1 MDINEKVAYCLS
13 CPKPRCETACPTGNH
28 ICAWIA
34 LCKQGKEEE
43 AAKLLYAT
51 NPFPEITSRVCDHAR
66 QCQGA
71 CIRGIKGEPVSI
83 PDIEYHLSSYPWPYQ
98 KKALNGKK
106 VALIGAGIGNLSAAV
121 YLLQQGFQVDIYEKE
136 KGLGGA
142 ILTGIPAFRFG
153 KDCLAS
159 IQMKMDGLGARFFF
173 DKEIRPEDTPSLQ
186 KEYDEVV
193 FGIGANKE
201 NLGGVSLS
209 SDVIS
214 GLDLLRDLNLGL
226 KQIDF
231 SQYQKAYVWGGGN
244 VAIDCARSLTRLLP
258 DVNILYRRGQ
268 KEMPANKKEIEEA
281 LEEGVKLN
289 VLTNLKQLHYDEKGR
304 LTGATFVKMGLGE
317 PDASGR
323 ASFYEIQGSEFEE
336 TFDLFVLAIGEK
348 SSIGTYAESDG
359 TSLLSNGC
367 YVLGDARYGAKNV
380 ASAIYDGRKIADEIT
395 KKHEN

>member
-1 MDINEKVAYCLS
+1 MNINEKVAYCLS

-28 ICAWIA
+28 ICSWIA

-51 NPFPEITSRVCDHAR
+51 NPFPEITSRVCDHFR

-98 KKALNGKK
+98 KKSPNGKK
-106 VALIGAGIGNLSAAV
+106 IALIGAGIGNLTAAV
-121 YLLQQGFQVDIYEKE
+121 FLLQEGFEVDIYEKE
-136 KGLGGA
+136 SALGGA
-142 ILTGIPAFRFG
+142 ILTGIPSFRFS
-153 KDCLAS
+153 KECLTS
-159 IQMKMDGLGARFFF
+159 IKKKMDDLGANFIFG
-173 DKEIRPEDTPSLQ
+173 KEIHPEDIPALQ
-186 KEYDEVV
+186 KDYDEVV

-201 NLGGVSLS
+201 NLGGATLS
-209 SDVIS
+209 KDVVS

-226 KQIDF
+226 KQIEYKN
-231 SQYQKAYVWGGGN
+231 YQKAYVWGGGN
-244 VAIDCARSLTRLLP
+244 VAIDCARSLVRLLP
-258 DVNILYRRGQ
+258 DVNILYRRSQ

-289 VLTNLKQLHYDEKGR
+289 VLTNLKQLRYDKDGK
-304 LTGATFVKMGLGE
+304 LIGATFVKMGLGE

-323 ASFYEIQGSEFEE
+323 ASFYEIEGSEFEE
-336 TFDLFVLAIGEK
+336 QFDLFVLAIGEK
-348 SSIGTYAESDG
+348 SSIGNYAESDG
-359 TSLLSNGC
+359 TPLLKNGC

-380 ASAIYDGRKIADEIT
+380 ASAICDGRKLAEEIL
-395 KKHEN
+395 KKYEN